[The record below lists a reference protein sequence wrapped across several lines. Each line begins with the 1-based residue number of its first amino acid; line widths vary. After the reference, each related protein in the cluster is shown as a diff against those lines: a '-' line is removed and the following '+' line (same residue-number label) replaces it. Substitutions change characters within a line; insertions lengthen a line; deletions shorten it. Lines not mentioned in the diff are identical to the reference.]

1 MDIIKNKEFKQSL
14 YFIIGVNII
23 LGIILSII
31 IIVGINEIKI
41 NYFAE
46 KAYSIGYLNNKYP
59 EITEDIVIS
68 NFKFTDNEVKEQGLQ
83 ILKDYGYYSSLDIR
97 FLDNLYEPI
106 KYLVLSVITIFLITL
121 AIQIIHTFIYHK
133 KVYDK
138 INNITVASKEI
149 LSQNYDIEIMQYE
162 EGEFSKLAYGFNEM
176 RDVIKSQMDEI
187 SKEKDFLVK
196 LTSDISHQ
204 LKTPLAS
211 TMVFNDIL
219 IDETEENDPKLKFLL
234 KSKIQLERME
244 WLIKSILKLSRI
256 DAKAI
261 KFNSKSNNIFLILK
275 ECVND
280 LEAIASKNNV
290 TVNLTQHQDVM
301 VNCDR
306 EWVKEAFINI
316 IKNGIEHSKNSEI
329 NICIEDNKLLTKISI
344 EDYGEGIKEEDI
356 PKIFTRFHKSNKTDS
371 VGIGLSLSKSIIEE
385 QNGYIEVKSR
395 YGEGSLFKV
404 IFIK

>member
-31 IIVGINEIKI
+31 MIVGINEIKI

-59 EITEDIVIS
+59 EITKDVVIS

-106 KYLVLSVITIFLITL
+106 KYLVSSVITIFLITL

-133 KVYDK
+133 KVYNK
-138 INNITVASKEI
+138 INKITVASKEI
-149 LSQNYDIEIMQYE
+149 LSKNYDIEIMQYE

-280 LEAIASKNNV
+280 LEAIAYKNNV
-290 TVNLTQHQDVM
+290 TVNLMQHQDVI

-344 EDYGEGIKEEDI
+344 EDYGEGIKKEDI

-385 QNGYIEVKSR
+385 QNGYIEVRSR